1 MADAPGRHQVRHVR
15 DKIPDYAEL
24 QLALGAEPGGP
35 AGAEA
40 HGTLCGLLCAGVDE
54 ALDTWIQN
62 TLADAE
68 DYSFGGRHDA
78 RGLLEAL
85 YTATAAALRG
95 GEMTFRLL
103 LPGDDAPI
111 DDRAAALAAWCNG
124 FLYGLAV
131 RGLRPMEEL
140 PDEVREVLTDFSEIG
155 RAGVTEEEAEEAGE
169 SALAELEEYVRV
181 AVQLVY
187 DECRPPPGYH

>member
-1 MADAPGRHQVRHVR
+1 MHENS
-15 DKIPDYAEL
+15 PDYVEL
-24 QLALGAEPGGP
+24 QSALGAEPAGG
-35 AGAEA
+35 AAAEA

-54 ALDTWIQN
+54 VLDTWIQN

-68 DYSFGGRHDA
+68 DYSFVGRHDA
-78 RGLLEAL
+78 RGLLESL
-85 YTATAAALRG
+85 YKSTAAALRG
-95 GEMTFRLL
+95 GEMSFQLL
-103 LPGDDAPI
+103 LPDDDALI
-111 DDRAAALAAWCNG
+111 DDRATALAAWCNG